1 MSTPQPRRAARW
13 MPRLAA
19 ACATLVAGI
28 ALAQSP
34 TPRPDDFAFQWP
46 LQARG
51 DSAAWQFAL
60 TPEVHAALTDPDL
73 RDFEVFNAAGQA
85 VPVARLDAG
94 AGLLAPGVVNVTLP
108 SYRIPRDP
116 AAPVAAAD
124 DLRMR
129 FEIDGQGRLRTLEAS
144 ATTATAATVATP
156 GATPAVPPP
165 APVFDVLVDAD
176 VGRREGAAPAT
187 VYRLDL
193 QWASAQDLNT
203 RVTIDGS
210 DDLATW
216 QPVVPAAAL
225 LRLRQGG
232 PALERRRIELP
243 ATTWRF
249 LRLRVIEGD
258 ALPPSLAVQGLRGR
272 AGQGDAPERALKAAL
287 DGDEPNTFQAGGH
300 FYTYTLPASLPV
312 AAVEVQLADDNSTAG
327 MVVDVRQ
334 GEAWV
339 PVAQPLAFRLKQ
351 GALALQN
358 EAHGLDAPVTAR
370 EWRLRSPMK
379 LATPPALV
387 VHYRP
392 HRYVFLAQG
401 AGPYVLAAGS
411 RTARRVELP
420 VSQALRPLQAR
431 LGADWMPP
439 VATLGP
445 RREAAGSAAYAEPR
459 TPVDWRGWLL
469 WALLIGGAVVVLA
482 FAVNLLRVR
491 RPG

>member
-1 MSTPQPRRAARW
+1 MSKVLTHRRGRGWPR
-13 MPRLAA
+13 
-19 ACATLVAGI
+19 VAGACVALVTGL

-34 TPRPDDFAFQWP
+34 TPAPDDFAFQWT

-60 TPEVHAALTDPDL
+60 TPEVHAALTDPAL
-73 RDFEVFNAAGQA
+73 RDFEVFNAAGQP

-108 SYRIPRDP
+108 TYRVPRDP
-116 AAPVAAAD
+116 AAPATAAD

-129 FEIDGQGRLRTLEAS
+129 FEIDGQGRLRRLEVAPAPS
-144 ATTATAATVATP
+144 TAPAGAPPVA
-156 GATPAVPPP
+156 GNVA

-176 VGRREGAAPAT
+176 VGRRAGTPPAT
-187 VYRLDL
+187 VYRLDV
-193 QWASAQDLNT
+193 QWASTQDLNT
-203 RVTIDGS
+203 RITIDGS
-210 DDLATW
+210 DDLAMW
-216 QPVVPAAAL
+216 QPVLPAAAL

-243 ATTWRF
+243 ATAWRF
-249 LRLRVIEGD
+249 LRLRVVEGD
-258 ALPPSLAVQGLRGR
+258 ALPASLVVQGLRGR

-287 DGDEPNTFQAGGH
+287 DGDEPNAFQSGGH

-312 AAVEVQLADDNSTAG
+312 AAVEVQLADDNSTASL
-327 MVVDVRQ
+327 VVDARQ
-334 GEAWV
+334 GDAWV
-339 PVAQPLAFRLKQ
+339 PVAQPLAFRLRQ
-351 GALALQN
+351 GTLALQN
-358 EAHGLDAPVTAR
+358 EAQVLDAPVTAR
-370 EWRLRSPMK
+370 EWRLRAPTK

-401 AGPYVLAAGS
+401 AGPYTLAAGS
-411 RTARRVELP
+411 RTAQRVDMP

-439 VATLGP
+439 LATLGP

-469 WALLIGGAVVVLA
+469 WGLLVGGAVVVLA

-491 RPG
+491 RPA

>member
-1 MSTPQPRRAARW
+1 MSRTPFPRAVRAW
-13 MPRLAA
+13 PLLAG
-19 ACATLVAGI
+19 ACAALLAG
-28 ALAQSP
+28 LAFAQA
-34 TPRPDDFAFQWP
+34 TPPSAREFAFEWP
-46 LQARG
+46 LQVRG

-73 RDFEVFNAAGQA
+73 RDFQVFNAAGQP

-94 AGLLAPGVVNVTLP
+94 AGLLAPGVVSVVLP
-108 SYRIPRDP
+108 SYRVPRDA
-116 AAPVAAAD
+116 AAPAGTAD

-129 FEIDGQGRLRTLEAS
+129 FEIDGQGRLRALAVTPPAG
-144 ATTATAATVATP
+144 APVAAATAA
-156 GATPAVPPP
+156 PAAP
-165 APVFDVLVDAD
+165 AAFDVLVDAD
-176 VGRREGAAPAT
+176 VGRRAGTAPAT
-187 VYRLDL
+187 LYRLDL
-193 QWASAQDLNT
+193 QWASPQDLNT

-216 QPVVPAAAL
+216 QPVLPVAAL

-232 PALERRRIELP
+232 PALERRRIDLP

-249 LRLRVIEGD
+249 LRLRVLEGD
-258 ALPPSLAVQGLRGR
+258 ALPASLAVQGLRGR
-272 AGQGDAPERALKAAL
+272 AGQGDAPERPLKAAL
-287 DGDEPNTFQAGGH
+287 DGDEPNAFQTGGH

-312 AAVEVQLADDNSTAG
+312 AAVDVQLADDNSTAG
-327 MVVDVRQ
+327 MIVDARQ

-339 PVAQPLAFRLKQ
+339 PVAQPLAFRLRQ
-351 GALALQN
+351 GTLALQN
-358 EAHGLDAPVTAR
+358 EAFVLEAPVTAR
-370 EWRLRSPMK
+370 QWRLRSPMK
-379 LATPPALV
+379 LATPPVLV
-387 VHYRP
+387 VHVRP

-411 RTARRVELP
+411 RTARRVDLP
-420 VSQALRPLQAR
+420 VSEALRPLQAR

-439 VATLGP
+439 VATLGA

-469 WALLIGGAVVVLA
+469 WALLVGGAVVVLT

>member
-1 MSTPQPRRAARW
+1 MSKVPSHRRGRGWPR
-13 MPRLAA
+13 
-19 ACATLVAGI
+19 VAGACVALVTGL

-34 TPRPDDFAFQWP
+34 TPAPGDFAFQWP
-46 LQARG
+46 LEARG

-60 TPEVHAALTDPDL
+60 TPEVHAALTDPAL
-73 RDFEVFNAAGQA
+73 RDFEVFNAAGQP

-108 SYRIPRDP
+108 TYRVPRDP
-116 AAPVAAAD
+116 AAPATVAD

-129 FEIDGQGRLRTLEAS
+129 FEVDGQGRLRRLEVAPAPS
-144 ATTATAATVATP
+144 TAPAGAPPVA
-156 GATPAVPPP
+156 GNVA

-176 VGRREGAAPAT
+176 VGRRAGTPPAT
-187 VYRLDL
+187 VYRLDV
-193 QWASAQDLNT
+193 QWASTQDLNT
-203 RVTIDGS
+203 RITIDGS

-216 QPVVPAAAL
+216 QPVLPAAAL

-243 ATTWRF
+243 ATAWRF
-249 LRLRVIEGD
+249 LRLRVVEGD
-258 ALPPSLAVQGLRGR
+258 ALPASLVVQGLRGR

-287 DGDEPNTFQAGGH
+287 DGDEPNAFQSGGH

-312 AAVEVQLADDNSTAG
+312 AAVEVQLADDNSTASL
-327 MVVDVRQ
+327 VVDARQ
-334 GEAWV
+334 GDAWV
-339 PVAQPLAFRLKQ
+339 PVAQPLAFRLRQ

-358 EAHGLDAPVTAR
+358 EAQVLDAPVTAR
-370 EWRLRSPMK
+370 EWRLRAPTK

-401 AGPYVLAAGS
+401 AGPYTLAAGS
-411 RTARRVELP
+411 RTAQRVDMP

-439 VATLGP
+439 LATLGP

-469 WALLIGGAVVVLA
+469 WGLLVGGAVVVLA
-482 FAVNLLRVR
+482 FGVNLLRVR
-491 RPG
+491 RPA

>member
-1 MSTPQPRRAARW
+1 MTPVPSPRAGRAW
-13 MPRLAA
+13 PRVAG
-19 ACATLVAGI
+19 ACAALVAGL
-28 ALAQSP
+28 ACAQST
-34 TPRPDDFAFQWP
+34 TPAPDDFAFQWP
-46 LQARG
+46 LQVRG

-60 TPEVHAALTDPDL
+60 TPEVHAALTDPSL
-73 RDFEVFNAAGQA
+73 RDFEVFNAAGQP

-94 AGLLAPGVVNVTLP
+94 AGLLAPGVVSVNLP
-108 SYRIPRDP
+108 TYRVPRDP
-116 AAPVAAAD
+116 AAPTTAAD

-129 FEIDGQGRLRTLEAS
+129 FEVDGQGRLRRIEVAQ
-144 ATTATAATVATP
+144 APVPTATPSVTAPAAA
-156 GATPAVPPP
+156 AIA

-176 VGRREGAAPAT
+176 VGRRAGTAPAT
-187 VYRLDL
+187 VYRLDV
-193 QWASAQDLNT
+193 QWASSQDLNT
-203 RVTIDGS
+203 RVSIDGS

-249 LRLRVIEGD
+249 LRLRVVEGD
-258 ALPPSLAVQGLRGR
+258 ALPTSLVLQGLRGR

-287 DGDEPNTFQAGGH
+287 DGDEPNTFQSGGH

-312 AAVEVQLADDNSTAG
+312 AAVEVQLADDNSTASL
-327 MVVDVRQ
+327 VVDARQ

-339 PVAQPLAFRLKQ
+339 PVAQPLAFRLRQ
-351 GALALQN
+351 GTLALQN
-358 EAHGLDAPVTAR
+358 EAQVLDAPVTAR
-370 EWRLRSPMK
+370 EWRLRAPTR

-387 VHYRP
+387 VHVRP

-401 AGPYVLAAGS
+401 AGPYTLAAGS
-411 RTARRVELP
+411 RTAQRVDLP

-469 WALLIGGAVVVLA
+469 WGLLVGGAVVVLA

-491 RPG
+491 RPA